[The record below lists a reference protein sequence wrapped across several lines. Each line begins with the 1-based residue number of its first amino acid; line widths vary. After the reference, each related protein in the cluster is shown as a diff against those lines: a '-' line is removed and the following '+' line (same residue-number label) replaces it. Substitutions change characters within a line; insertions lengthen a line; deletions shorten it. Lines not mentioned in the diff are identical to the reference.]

1 MSAREE
7 GVWWS
12 ATVHASCSSP
22 TPPLSPF
29 PESKRR
35 KYKNL
40 QFKTCHVIK
49 TIRSYWMK
57 SPGFPSHRPRQPEFF
72 RPGHICPRQDGVGCA
87 STARETWRQA
97 HALSQPANDLT
108 APRAAILAATF
119 GPGKVCVLFFIFKNM
134 EQITWSQHQSLS
146 DALLTLNSPTSSEI
160 FGFRAIFCNGFICK
174 DLSIYV
180 TIIIACRDDKRSLSW
195 FPHLT

>member
-1 MSAREE
+1 MPRNKNHPLFLNEIT
-7 GVWWS
+7 GVS
-12 ATVHASCSSP
+12 LSSP
-22 TPPLSPF
+22 TPARVLPPWPYMSTTRW
-29 PESKRR
+29 RR
-35 KYKNL
+35 L
-40 QFKTCHVIK
+40 
-49 TIRSYWMK
+49 
-57 SPGFPSHRPRQPEFF
+57 
-72 RPGHICPRQDGVGCA
+72 
-87 STARETWRQA
+87 REHCTRTWRQA

-146 DALLTLNSPTSSEI
+146 AVLLVLNSPTSSEI

-195 FPHLT
+195 FAISHNLESDVFLYLLCRVPMPMK